1 MSSDTN
7 EGWEERYTDSLILR
21 EMFSVDV
28 RLGPSAY
35 QWLSKNEQYRIRT
48 KLRMVEGLAEKLA
61 WGMLKGTLKY
71 PTDDWTDEQWGAYAE
86 DEENDLINYRL
97 LRTHAKRVRDA
108 KPAVNLCGDDD
119 CKCWEGIK

>member
-1 MSSDTN
+1 MTTN
-7 EGWEERYTDSLILR
+7 ADWEERYKDLLILR

-35 QWLSKNEQYRIRT
+35 QWLSTNERRRIRT
-48 KLRMVEGLAEKLA
+48 KLEMVKGLAEKLA

-71 PTDDWTDEQWGAYAE
+71 PTDDWTDKQWGAYAE

-97 LRTHAKRVRDA
+97 LKAHARRVKDT
-108 KPAVNLCGDDD
+108 G
-119 CKCWEGIK
+119 G